1 LVYDP
6 FCGLGT
12 VPYCALEMGRRG
24 QGSELNPGYF
34 MDSAY
39 YLKSM
44 EQKVNSPKLFD
55 FEEDRTP
62 IRR

>member
-1 LVYDP
+1 M
-6 FCGLGT
+6 GT

-55 FEEDRTP
+55 FEED
-62 IRR
+62 

>member
-1 LVYDP
+1 
-6 FCGLGT
+6 
-12 VPYCALEMGRRG
+12 MGRRG

-55 FEEDRTP
+55 FEED
-62 IRR
+62 